1 MIKKTMSLFVLIL
14 LATSLIGVTYGMWSE
29 ALFVNVTVKTGT
41 LDAEW
46 TVGTGYDNEQPG
58 KDFSNITGTLSPD
71 KKTLTVTVKNAYP
84 CIDYYLPVDINNTG
98 TIPWIIQSFNFV
110 SGTVPP
116 NSVIEFLPDP
126 APDRDPD
133 IAIGVQV
140 HPNHE
145 AYGLVH
151 VHLSNDAEENAQYT
165 FTVTV
170 VVVQWN
176 EYTPPTPTPTTPI
189 PV

>member
-1 MIKKTMSLFVLIL
+1 MSSMIKKTMSLFVLIL

-41 LDAEW
+41 LDAMW
-46 TVGTGYDNEQPG
+46 TVGTGYDSEPPG

-110 SGTVPP
+110 SGTIPP
-116 NSVIEFLPDP
+116 NSVIEFLPD
-126 APDRDPD
+126 PDRDPD

-151 VHLSNDAEENAQYT
+151 VHLSNDAEENEEYT

-176 EYTPPTPTPTTPI
+176 EYTPPA
-189 PV
+189 V